1 LSSLAKKKNT
11 IENPTTI
18 SKKTKTIT
26 VSSHDD
32 TQSSTPTKRKKSTI
46 PATPHPK
53 KGNTPKKTKTPPSV
67 ASTNTTRST
76 STIGSLVST
85 AKRGLSMNEGNESK
99 RKIDKVPYDNQHLL
113 AEYLSSVYPKKL
125 TDIQTSSLTQLQE
138 FALEGYPIGDIKRLF
153 YLLAGKYGG
162 MISEVTEWLENTPR
176 TTKQMIKVMVK
187 FFNRIKVL
195 EQQLA

>member
-1 LSSLAKKKNT
+1 
-11 IENPTTI
+11 
-18 SKKTKTIT
+18 
-26 VSSHDD
+26 
-32 TQSSTPTKRKKSTI
+32 
-46 PATPHPK
+46 
-53 KGNTPKKTKTPPSV
+53 
-67 ASTNTTRST
+67 
-76 STIGSLVST
+76 
-85 AKRGLSMNEGNESK
+85 MNEGNESK

-153 YLLAGKYGG
+153 YLLAGKYGD

-195 EQQLA
+195 EQQSA

>member
-1 LSSLAKKKNT
+1 M
-11 IENPTTI
+11 
-18 SKKTKTIT
+18 
-26 VSSHDD
+26 
-32 TQSSTPTKRKKSTI
+32 

-153 YLLAGKYGG
+153 YLLAGKYGD